1 MQLLIHRSVVRL
13 ENLFRRSSQ
22 VSLMLVWGLTL
33 LSSKVLR
40 VQCYFPTE
48 NIWSFIHLDT
58 DYQMPPGTVVSA
70 EDTYNRVSGLKEFLV
85 QSRP

>member
-13 ENLFRRSSQ
+13 ENLFRMSSQ
-22 VSLMLVWGLTL
+22 VSLMLVYGLTL

-40 VQCYFPTE
+40 LQCYFPTK

-58 DYQMPPGTVVSA
+58 DYEMPPGTVLSA

-85 QSRP
+85 QLRP